1 MKSILLIGVGRFGRR
16 IVQRL
21 TAMNVEVMAVDCQE
35 ERVQTVAP
43 YAAKVLVGD
52 ASNAEFLRS
61 LGVRNFD
68 ACIVAIGDN
77 FLSSLEVTSLLKELG
92 AKRVI
97 SRAARDTQEK
107 FLLRNGADEVVYPE
121 KQMANWMAL
130 HVSSD
135 NLFDYLELAD
145 GYGIYEFLV
154 PENWIGHTIGELDIR
169 NRYRL
174 NILAVRSG
182 AQMVIAVGTDHL
194 FDHNQTVIALG
205 SQEDIRKCLGKTAGE
220 RRK

>member
-16 IVQRL
+16 IAHRL
-21 TAMNVEVMAVDCQE
+21 SEMNVEIMAVDKKE
-35 ERVQTVAP
+35 ERVEMAAP
-43 YAAKVLVGD
+43 FADRVLVGD
-52 ASNAEFLRS
+52 ASNADFLKG

-68 ACIVAIGDN
+68 TCIVAIGDD

-92 AKRVI
+92 ARRVI

-121 KQMANWMAL
+121 
-130 HVSSD
+130 D

-154 PENWIGHTIGELDIR
+154 PEKWIGHTIRDLDIR
-169 NRYRL
+169 NRYQL

-182 AQMVIAVGTDHL
+182 SNMVIAVGTE
-194 FDHNQTVIALG
+194 FRFEHNQSVIALG
-205 SQEDIRKCLGKTAGE
+205 SQQDIRNCLGKNSSE
-220 RRK
+220 RR